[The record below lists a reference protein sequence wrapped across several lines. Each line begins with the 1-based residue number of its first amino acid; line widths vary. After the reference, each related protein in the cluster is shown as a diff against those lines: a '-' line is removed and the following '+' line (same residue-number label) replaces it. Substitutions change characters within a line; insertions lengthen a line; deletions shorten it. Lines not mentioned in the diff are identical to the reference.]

1 VVPGLGGF
9 GSGANVSAIRPDG
22 VAIGAAKTGA
32 DGKATVDFGTYDG
45 PFILKVVGGEGVTYY
60 SEKSGLNEPFGAT
73 DILLSVVPT
82 STVAPG
88 AAFGV
93 NPLTHMVAA
102 AAGITPSAPRL
113 EGANVAAIIA
123 AVNEA
128 KSQVYK
134 VLGVPETA
142 FDILAA
148 PIMVTA
154 ANPTVNASSTA
165 GTLGLLLAELAK
177 SAAGNPLQQAQQFFT
192 AVSAAKAAGFQG
204 TAAAAS
210 LQLVVNQTAVATTAA
225 ASGKSSFIAAGSS
238 VPATLTTVLSTAAT
252 TAASNVT
259 AATGITVVTPP
270 GTGGTT
276 TTTTSTSTSTSST
289 SSTTSGGAS
298 ITYCSSITLT
308 NAGEYSLAV
317 GETVTRT
324 PSALEAF
331 LVASRSPSGCTLG
344 ISNVTSGSSSIAT
357 ATYTGG
363 GLTARG
369 VAAGTATFTLTTLG
383 GISQTFRLN
392 VYESASGSGS
402 GSGSGAGSGAPFG
415 G

>member
-1 VVPGLGGF
+1 
-9 GSGANVSAIRPDG
+9 VSAIRPDG
-22 VAIGAAKTGA
+22 VAIGAATTGA

-60 SEKSGLNEPFGAT
+60 SEKSGLNEPFGASDT
-73 DILLSVVPT
+73 LLSVVPT

-102 AAGITPSAPRL
+102 AAGITPSAPKL

-123 AVNEA
+123 SVNEA

-177 SAAGNPLQQAQQFFT
+177 SAAGNPLQQAQTLFT

-210 LQLVVNQTAVATTAA
+210 LQLVVNQTAVATTAV
-225 ASGKSSFIAAGSS
+225 ASGQSSFVAAGSV
-238 VPATLTTVLSTAAT
+238 VPATLTAVLSTAAT
-252 TAASNVT
+252 TASSNLTAS
-259 AATGITVVTPP
+259 TGITVTPP
-270 GTGGTT
+270 ATTPTTPTTPPSSNTGGSNTPVNACANVTLKSATPAATFKIQQGTT
-276 TTTTSTSTSTSST
+276 VN
-289 SSTTSGGAS
+289 AS
-298 ITYCSSITLT
+298 
-308 NAGEYSLAV
+308 AFFDSL
-317 GETVTRT
+317 
-324 PSALEAF
+324 
-331 LVASRSPSGCTLG
+331 PSGCTAT
-344 ISNVTSGSSSIAT
+344 IASTSSSLTIPSGGATVQGNAYANNVSATLTVSGAT
-357 ATYTGG
+357 ASPFSIT
-363 GLTARG
+363 
-369 VAAGTATFTLTTLG
+369 
-383 GISQTFRLN
+383 IN
-392 VYESASGSGS
+392 VYLSDNDASGSGS
-402 GSGSGAGSGAPFG
+402 GSGSGSASGAPVG